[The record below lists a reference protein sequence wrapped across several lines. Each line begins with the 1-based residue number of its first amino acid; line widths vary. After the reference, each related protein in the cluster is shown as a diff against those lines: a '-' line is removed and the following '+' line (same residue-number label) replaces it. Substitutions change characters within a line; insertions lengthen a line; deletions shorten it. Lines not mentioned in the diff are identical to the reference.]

1 MFDNDKSYK
10 LIMAILQKDDYDDTV
25 EELGKNKI
33 FVTKLCS
40 SGGFL
45 KKENVTIMIGVEKE
59 RVNEVMEI
67 LERMAGKRKET
78 VYAMPTPVS
87 GDHYIGSNMSV
98 PLEKEVG
105 GITVFMLDM
114 EQIKKM

>member
-1 MFDNDKSYK
+1 MLDNDKPYK

-25 EELGKNKI
+25 EELGKNEI

-59 RVNEVMEI
+59 RVDDVMKI
-67 LERMAGKRKET
+67 LEKMAGKRKET
-78 VYAMPTPVS
+78 IYAMPTPVS
-87 GDHYIGSNMSV
+87 GDHYIGSNLSV
-98 PLEKEVG
+98 PFEREVG
-105 GITVFMLDM
+105 GVTVFTLDM

>member
-1 MFDNDKSYK
+1 MFNNDKSYK

-33 FVTKLCS
+33 FVTKLSS

-59 RVNEVMEI
+59 RVGEVMAI
-67 LERMAGKRKET
+67 LEKMAGKRKEK
-78 VYAMPTPVS
+78 VYTIPTPVS
-87 GDHYIGSNMSV
+87 GDHCIGSNMSV
-98 PLEKEVG
+98 PIEKEVG
-105 GITVFMLDM
+105 GVTVFMLDM